1 MIVSFLD
8 QASEDIFDGKNTKST
23 QKRLPPNL
31 QRLARRKLDM
41 LNAAALLDDLRT
53 PPSNRLEKLHGDRK
67 NQHSIRINDQY
78 RIVFTW
84 VDGNAEDVEIVDYH

>member
-1 MIVSFLD
+1 MIVSFID

-31 QRLARRKLDM
+31 QSVARRKLDM
-41 LNAAALLDDLRT
+41 LNAATTLDDFRV
-53 PPSNRLEKLHGDRK
+53 PPSNRLEKLHGNRK
-67 NQHSIRINDQY
+67 HQHSIRINDQY

-84 VDGNAEDVEIVDYH
+84 IDGNAEDVEIVDYH